1 MPLTPFL
8 SKLVTNVSDAAANL
22 AEATA
27 AEMKL
32 EDERVAHKLMAIDRI
47 MSRGDNALTGKPH
60 SYSSAESIVNT
71 DEGYQEYLGQIR
83 AAVRNRIIARGGYEA
98 ALVEARLQGVAD
110 V

>member
-8 SKLVTNVSDAAANL
+8 SKLVTNVADAAANL
-22 AEATA
+22 ADATA

-47 MSRGDNALTGKPH
+47 MAAGDNKLTGKPH
-60 SYSSAESIVNT
+60 SYSSAEAMVNT
-71 DEGYQEYLGQIR
+71 DEQYQEYLGRIR
-83 AAVRNRIIARGGYEA
+83 SAVRNRIIARGGYEA
-98 ALVEARLQGVAD
+98 ALIEARLQGVED

>member
-8 SKLVTNVSDAAANL
+8 SKLVNNIADAAQNL
-22 AEATA
+22 AAATE
-27 AEMKL
+27 AEMQL

-47 MSRGDNALTGKPH
+47 MAAGDNKLTGKPH
-60 SYSSAESIVNT
+60 SYSSAEAIVNT
-71 DEGYQEYLGQIR
+71 DAQYQDYLGQIR

-98 ALVEARLQGVAD
+98 ALVEARLQGVED

>member
-8 SKLVTNVSDAAANL
+8 SKLVSNVADAAQNL
-22 AEATA
+22 ADATA

-32 EDERVAHKLMAIDRI
+32 EDERIAHKLMAIDRI
-47 MSRGDNALTGKPH
+47 MSSGDNQMTGKPH

-71 DEGYQEYLGQIR
+71 DEQYQEYLGRIR

-98 ALVEARLQGVAD
+98 ALVEARLQGVED